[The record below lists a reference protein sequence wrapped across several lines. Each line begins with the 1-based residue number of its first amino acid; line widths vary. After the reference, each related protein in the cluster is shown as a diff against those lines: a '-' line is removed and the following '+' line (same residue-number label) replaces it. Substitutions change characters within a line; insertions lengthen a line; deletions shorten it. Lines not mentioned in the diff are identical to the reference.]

1 MKVPLSLL
9 FAISLSCNA
18 LPQEASISEQKVIM
32 KTYMFSDPDPVP
44 DMERT
49 YPYFRFD
56 GFTNRSTM
64 REWNMVI
71 LENDYIK
78 VFINTDIGGKIWGA
92 VEKSTGG
99 EFLYFN
105 DVVKFRDVAQRGPW
119 TSGGI
124 EFNFGI
130 MGHVSTCATPQD
142 YVLKENADGS
152 VSCVIGAIDLH
163 TRTKWNVDI
172 KLPKDK
178 AYVQTTASWFNTH
191 ELPVSHYHYMNAAAK
206 AEGNLEFLYP
216 GSHHINHAGEAS
228 QWPVDKG
235 TDISFYENND
245 FGSYKSYH
253 VLNAYSNYFGGYW
266 HEDLFGFGR
275 LGNYDEM
282 PGKKLWIWG
291 LAEEGEI
298 WVELLTDSNGQ
309 YIEFQSGKTFNQAMD
324 KSSLTPFR
332 HGEFIPYDAD
342 ITTELWFPLK
352 RTGGMVAASEHA
364 VLNVN
369 RKEGHI
375 EVIVSA
381 LERINSRLVVESGGK
396 SVARKKVDLKPLE
409 LFTANIEMDT
419 SQEFVI
425 SLGDEL
431 LEYSSKRED
440 VIVDR
445 PLEPNTDFDWNS
457 AIGLYTKGFELEKQQ
472 SYLRGGHANRR
483 AHELYEQSLEVDPA
497 FSPALNRLALSF
509 YRRMD
514 WNRALAYVC
523 KSLAIDT
530 YDPEANYLY
539 GKINEKLDKHANA
552 KSGFSIAAQ
561 SPLYR
566 TAAYTE
572 LARLYLREK
581 KFQKAQEYAQ
591 KALAFNR
598 YNVVALEML
607 AIIHRQHGEQDM
619 ANGCLETIYDL
630 DATSAFVR
638 FERAFGGQTGLSSLS
653 ELITNELAFETY
665 LQLAIEYYN
674 LGFPEESIEI
684 LKVAPKQATIF
695 LWLAFLDSDN
705 QRDWL
710 KAGLEMPPDFVFPY
724 RDETY
729 AVLAHLMKT
738 EDDWKLKYYASL
750 ICWKKDL
757 VERAKALS
765 EQCGDQPNYVPFYLA
780 KAELFADSIDIR
792 KAALKRARSLEEDNW
807 RVSLALVE
815 QSLADGK
822 YEQAAMLARNALKK
836 HPERPQLGVKYASA
850 LSNLG
855 KYEECISF
863 LESYDIIPFEG
874 AIRGRVIYHEAA
886 IKAALVRLHQ
896 RDFGNAI
903 QLAEKASRWPRNLG
917 SGKPYNPDERLETF
931 IIAYCCEKLGR
942 NSDARTYD
950 RKVLDYRIED
960 HQQENVLLYLQVVA
974 LKKHGRHEE
983 AESLIKKATKQD
995 PTNLYVDWVRATE
1008 DGEDADAIAKEIM
1021 KSDKQALSTDK
1032 QFISLTRFL
1041 LLTELLK
1048 SIPQ

>member
-1 MKVPLSLL
+1 MLNLL
-9 FAISLSCNA
+9 LAISLSCNA
-18 LPQEASISEQKVIM
+18 FAQEASISEQKVIM

-44 DMERT
+44 DMEKN

-92 VEKSTGG
+92 IEKSTGG

-105 DVVKFRDVAQRGPW
+105 DVVKFRDVAHRGPW
-119 TSGGI
+119 TSGGL

-130 MGHVSTCATPQD
+130 MGHVSTCSTPQD

-152 VSCVIGAIDLH
+152 VSCVIGAIDMH
-163 TRTKWNVDI
+163 TCTKWNVDI

-178 AYVQTTASWFNTH
+178 AYVETTASWFNTH

-216 GSHHINHAGEAS
+216 GSHQIDHDGVAS
-228 QWPVDKG
+228 EWPVEKG

-245 FGSYKSYH
+245 FGSYKTYH
-253 VLNAYSNYFGGYW
+253 VLNAYSNFFGGYW
-266 HEDLFGFGR
+266 HDDLFGFGR

-298 WVELLTDSNGQ
+298 WVELLTDSKGQ
-309 YIEFQSGKTFNQAMD
+309 YIEFQSGKSFNQAMD

-332 HGEFIPYDAD
+332 HSEFIPYDSD

-352 RTGGMVAASEHA
+352 RTGGMVAASKHA
-364 VLNVN
+364 VLNVK

-381 LERINSRLVVESGGK
+381 LQNINSNLVVESGEQT
-396 SVARKKVDLKPLE
+396 VARKKVDLKPLD
-409 LFTANIEMDT
+409 LFTTKIELDP
-419 SQEFVI
+419 SQDFTI
-425 SLGDEL
+425 RLGDEL
-431 LEYSSKRED
+431 LDYSSKRED

-445 PLEPNTDFDWNS
+445 PLESNKDFDWNS
-457 AIGLYTKGFELEKQQ
+457 AVGLYTKGFELEKQQ
-472 SYLRGGHANRR
+472 SYILGGHANRK
-483 AHELYEQSLEVDPA
+483 AHELYEKSLEMDPA

-509 YRRMD
+509 YKRMD

-530 YDPEANYLY
+530 YDAEANYLY
-539 GKINEKLDKHANA
+539 GKINQKLDKHANA

-581 KFQKAQEYAQ
+581 KFHKAKEYAQ

-598 YNVVALEML
+598 SNVVALEML
-607 AIIHRQHGEQDM
+607 AIIHRQQGGQGM
-619 ANGCLETIYDL
+619 ANGFLGTIYKL

-638 FERAFGGQTGLSSLS
+638 SERAFGGQTELGTLSKLV
-653 ELITNELAFETY
+653 TNELAFETY
-665 LQLAIEYYN
+665 LQLAIKYYN
-674 LGFPEESIEI
+674 FGFPEESIEI
-684 LKVAPKQATIF
+684 LKVAPKQAIIF
-695 LWLAFLDSDN
+695 LWLAFLDSDK
-705 QRDWL
+705 QQDWL
-710 KAGLEMPPDFVFPY
+710 KSGLEMRPDFVFPY

-757 VERAKALS
+757 IEQAKALS
-765 EQCGDQPNYVPFYLA
+765 EKCGDYPDYVPFYLA
-780 KAELFADSIDIR
+780 KAKLFADNIDVK
-792 KAALKRARSLEEDNW
+792 KAALEKARSLEEENW
-807 RVSLALVE
+807 RVSLALIE

-822 YEQAAMLARNALKK
+822 YEQAAMLAWNTLKK
-836 HPERPQLGVKYASA
+836 HPERPQVGLKYASA
-850 LSNLG
+850 LSKLG

-863 LESYDIIPFEG
+863 LESYQIIPFEG

-886 IKAALVRLHQ
+886 IKAALKGLHQ
-896 RDFGNAI
+896 RDFENAI
-903 QLAEKASRWPRNLG
+903 RLAEKASRWPLNLG
-917 SGKPYNPDERLETF
+917 AGKPYNPDERLENF

-942 NSDARTYD
+942 NSDAKTYD

-960 HQQENVLLYLQVVA
+960 HQQENALLYLQVVA
-974 LKKHGRHEE
+974 LDKYGRQKE
-983 AESLIKKATKQD
+983 AKSLIENATKQD
-995 PTNLYVDWVRATE
+995 PTNLYVHWVRAVGN
-1008 DGEDADAIAKEIM
+1008 GENAQAIAKEIM
-1021 KSDKQALSTDK
+1021 KSDMQTPSTDK

-1041 LLTELLK
+1041 LVTELLK